1 VPTHRFLPSGSLQA
15 GSQHPALAVANT
27 EAGKKVVAG
36 IAPGVAVLRRE
47 HPAVPVDFSREH
59 PDAL

>member
-1 VPTHRFLPSGSLQA
+1 MTTSGTE
-15 GSQHPALAVANT
+15 PADVVCDT
-27 EAGKKVVAG
+27 EAGKKVIAG
-36 IAPGVAVLRRE
+36 IAPGVAVLRRA